1 MSIDVKAIIARG
13 YLAAMKGD
21 DERDF
26 GLSEADVR
34 MLHARQKKERERWN
48 KMARH
53 VVCIAAD
60 HVRRHRFSLFRQTA
74 LSPQTETFLKIIR
87 GDLLSEQPMPKSKRL
102 RELLQTSLLI
112 RTPRTGRPH

>member
-87 GDLLSEQPMPKSKRL
+87 GIYCRNNQCRNRNVSVNFCKLHS
-102 RELLQTSLLI
+102 
-112 RTPRTGRPH
+112 